1 MPNIIEIKNK
11 SQFVAKKITKKVSV
25 GVGGLGGGSLGS
37 EGIDEVIDNRFYW
50 VGAQGHGE
58 QKRFF
63 RGSVL
68 N

>member
-1 MPNIIEIKNK
+1 MPNINEIKNK
-11 SQFVAKKITKKVSV
+11 SICCKKITKKVSV
-25 GVGGLGGGSLGS
+25 GVGGLGGGSSGS